1 MKLNIQVNY
10 DKLVVFFD
18 NVVEL
23 INSAIIGRRFGE
35 ETNVFLNGMLN
46 IVNDTTGFL
55 IAPKYRN
62 DALYLEVDSL
72 RSIDVAF
79 FIASNSHELSE
90 NPYIDLN
97 SVKEKY
103 EECVREMLEK
113 AKLNEIVTTFSW
125 SKMTIASED
134 EPTMLFN
141 IKFDLPREIQDSC
154 FNELNGY
161 LKEKLKFDRR

>member
-23 INSAIIGRRFGE
+23 INSAIAGRRFNE
-35 ETNVFLNGMLN
+35 PTNVFLSGMLN
-46 IVNDTTGFL
+46 IINDTTGFL

-62 DALYLEVDSL
+62 DALYLEVTSL
-72 RSIDVAF
+72 RSIDTAF
-79 FIASNSHELSE
+79 FIASYSHEISE
-90 NPYIDLN
+90 NPYVDLN

-103 EECVREMLEK
+103 EDCVREMLEK

-125 SKMTIASED
+125 SKITFED
-134 EPTMLFN
+134 EPIMLFN
-141 IKFDLPREIQDSC
+141 IKFDLPRDIQDSC
-154 FNELNGY
+154 FTELNGY

>member
-23 INSAIIGRRFGE
+23 INSAIAGRRFNE
-35 ETNVFLNGMLN
+35 PTNVFLSGMLN
-46 IVNDTTGFL
+46 IINDTTGFL

-62 DALYLEVDSL
+62 DALYLEVTSL
-72 RSIDVAF
+72 RSIDTAF
-79 FIASNSHELSE
+79 FIASHSHEISE
-90 NPYIDLN
+90 NPYVDLN

-103 EECVREMLEK
+103 EDCVREMLER
-113 AKLNEIVTTFSW
+113 AKLNEIITTFSW
-125 SKMTIASED
+125 SKITFASED

-141 IKFDLPREIQDSC
+141 IKFDLPHDIQNSC

-161 LKEKLKFDRR
+161 LNEKLKFNRK

>member
-1 MKLNIQVNY
+1 MKLSIQANY

-23 INSAIIGRRFGE
+23 INSAIVGRRFTE

-55 IAPKYRN
+55 ISPKYRN
-62 DALYLEVDSL
+62 DALYLEVASL

-79 FIASNSHELSE
+79 FIASNSHEISG
-90 NPYIDLN
+90 NPYVDLN
-97 SVKEKY
+97 QVKEKY
-103 EECVREMLEK
+103 EDCVREMLEK

-125 SKMTIASED
+125 SKITIASED

-141 IKFDLPREIQDSC
+141 IEFDLPRDIQDSC
-154 FNELNGY
+154 FKELNGY